1 MAVFLLYVI
10 LSSMMM
16 IMSIEGCYKCH
27 KYHPHFITNIIIN
40 NNNNNN
46 NNNINNNDI
55 SNEMIKMII
64 WYKSAISPLMPKN
77 CRFLPTCSSY
87 GIEALE
93 KYGSAKGL
101 ILITWR
107 IIRCNPTG
115 GYGYD
120 PVQWP
125 PVNYF
130 YPLYN
135 NNNK

>member
-1 MAVFLLYVI
+1 MRIILSLLLSSKYKLLLLLFLLLLQI
-10 LSSMMM
+10 KN
-16 IMSIEGCYKCH
+16 INGCFKC
-27 KYHPHFITNIIIN
+27 YSND
-40 NNNNNN
+40 
-46 NNNINNNDI
+46 NNNIYN
-55 SNEMIKMII
+55 SKMISTI
-64 WYKSAISPLMPKN
+64 KWYKSTISPLMPKN

-93 KYGSAKGL
+93 KYGNTKGL
-101 ILITWR
+101 ILTTWR

-130 YPLYN
+130 YPN
-135 NNNK
+135 NIKK

>member
-1 MAVFLLYVI
+1 MRKMIFLPIIVLLLLLLQLPKNITGMCLKCYT
-10 LSSMMM
+10 SS
-16 IMSIEGCYKCH
+16 
-27 KYHPHFITNIIIN
+27 
-40 NNNNNN
+40 
-46 NNNINNNDI
+46 NNINNDI
-55 SNEMIKMII
+55 YNSKMISTI
-64 WYKSAISPLMPKN
+64 KWYKSTISPLMPKN

-93 KYGSAKGL
+93 KYGNTKGL
-101 ILITWR
+101 ILTAWR

-130 YPLYN
+130 YPN
-135 NNNK
+135 NINSNK